1 VERHKEGLQHAVDAG
16 KRAYHES
23 VA

>member
-16 KRAYHES
+16 KRVYHES

>member
-16 KRAYHES
+16 KRSYHES

>member
-16 KRAYHES
+16 KRAHHES
-23 VA
+23 LA